1 MILDEAASR
10 RLRGR
15 RSSLV
20 AWDTSLEDVLETE
33 GEWVLGEEEAEEEE
47 EDEEEGTVL
56 EAADGE
62 DTTVEEGLQVK

>member
-33 GEWVLGEEEAEEEE
+33 GEWVLGEEEEE